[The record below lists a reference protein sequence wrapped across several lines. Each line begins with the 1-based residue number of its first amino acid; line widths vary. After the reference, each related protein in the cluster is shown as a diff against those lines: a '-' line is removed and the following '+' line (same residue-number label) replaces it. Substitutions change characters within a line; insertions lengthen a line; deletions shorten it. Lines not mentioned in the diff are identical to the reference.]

1 MSKNLYV
8 YKPPKSQRGEN
19 LNQNAE
25 NRQILT
31 LESRLNSLLQRISEI
46 ERRLGNL
53 ERSAGVVKPVSNPP
67 KTDPPN
73 PQPRVVPS
81 RCSYIQKTI
90 NVARR
95 EYEREHR

>member
-1 MSKNLYV
+1 
-8 YKPPKSQRGEN
+8 
-19 LNQNAE
+19 LNQNEE
-25 NRQILT
+25 NRQILA
-31 LESRLNSLLQRISEI
+31 LESRLNSLLQRLSEI

-67 KTDPPN
+67 KPDPD

-81 RCSYIQKTI
+81 RYSYIQKTI

>member
-1 MSKNLYV
+1 
-8 YKPPKSQRGEN
+8 
-19 LNQNAE
+19 LNQNEE
-25 NRQILT
+25 NRQILA

-53 ERSAGVVKPVSNPP
+53 ERSAGVVKPVSSPP
-67 KTDPPN
+67 KPDPN
-73 PQPRVVPS
+73 PTSRVIPS
-81 RCSYIQKTI
+81 RYSYIQKTI